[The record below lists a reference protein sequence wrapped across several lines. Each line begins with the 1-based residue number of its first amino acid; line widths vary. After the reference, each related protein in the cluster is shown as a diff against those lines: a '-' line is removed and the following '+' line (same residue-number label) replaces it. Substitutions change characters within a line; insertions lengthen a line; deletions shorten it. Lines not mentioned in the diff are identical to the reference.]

1 MAKTTPTRTNEVTQ
15 SSMFPT
21 AFDPFARMRAEMDD
35 LFGRYLRPAPMNGTN
50 GAMLA
55 ACDVAETEKA
65 YEFKLDVPGI
75 SRDDIDIDF
84 EQGRLTISGE
94 RHAEEVTEEKSYRR
108 AERSYGAFSTG
119 FALPADVD
127 GNKIHAELKDG
138 VLTVTVPKSDNARK
152 TARKITVKSG

>member
-1 MAKTTPTRTNEVTQ
+1 MTKTTPARTNEVNQ
-15 SSMFPT
+15 ASAYP
-21 AFDPFARMRAEMDD
+21 AIFDPFSRMRAEMDD
-35 LFGRYLRPAPMNGTN
+35 LFGRYFRPAITNGTN
-50 GAMLA
+50 GVMLV
-55 ACDVAETEKA
+55 ACDVAETDKA

-75 SRDDIDIDF
+75 SRDDLDIDF

-94 RHAEEVTEEKSYRR
+94 RHAEEVKEEKSYRR
-108 AERSYGAFSTG
+108 AERSYGSFSTS

-152 TARKITVKSG
+152 TAKKITVKSA